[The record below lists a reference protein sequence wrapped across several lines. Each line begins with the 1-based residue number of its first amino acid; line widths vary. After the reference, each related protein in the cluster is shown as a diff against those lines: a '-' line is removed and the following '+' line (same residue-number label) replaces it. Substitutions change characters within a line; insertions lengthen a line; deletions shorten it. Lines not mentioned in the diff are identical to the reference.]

1 MDRKH
6 TARSSTK
13 PVFKEIHIKT
23 AIQLSAYY
31 VLRCSS
37 EQNVN
42 ILLTYTANLCEA
54 DDNKYSG

>member
-6 TARSSTK
+6 TARSSIK

-23 AIQLSAYY
+23 VIQLSAYY
-31 VLRCSS
+31 VQRCSS

-42 ILLTYTANLCEA
+42 ILLTYTENLCEA
-54 DDNKYSG
+54 DDNKYCG